1 MNVNY
6 RKSRLMK
13 TFFFAGSPIEVEGYN
28 FTSGADRS
36 SLQRELTLDWHLSLD
51 KNFEQYETADME
63 IKPVSINTLITLI
76 VREVFKDF
84 LWVAG
89 SVVVVFI
96 YLCFH
101 LRSISLSIPAL
112 LMILLSFPVSAFIYY
127 YIF

>member
-1 MNVNY
+1 
-6 RKSRLMK
+6 
-13 TFFFAGSPIEVEGYN
+13 VEGYN